1 MLAHRT
7 SGSARPTVNRHQRF
21 GAYGICRNGSG
32 EFLLVRASRS
42 SKVPGRWFLPG
53 GGIEHGEDPLDGLR
67 REMAEETGLMVVEA
81 TLRGLLSDTWQQ
93 AGGAALH
100 TIRAVY
106 TVERWE
112 GEPRPEA
119 VGSSDALAW
128 VGRGDVDSMPVMP
141 YVRTAL
147 DRFG

>member
-1 MLAHRT
+1 MLAPPA
-7 SGSARPTVNRHQRF
+7 GEPALPTMSRNQRF
-21 GAYGICRNGSG
+21 GAYAICRNGSG

-42 SKVPGRWFLPG
+42 SNVPGRWFLPG

-67 REMAEETGLMVVEA
+67 REVAEETGLTVVEA
-81 TLRGLLSDTWQQ
+81 NLRGLLSDTWQ
-93 AGGAALH
+93 APGGAALH
-100 TIRAVY
+100 SIRAVY
-106 TVERWE
+106 TVERWR
-112 GEPRPEA
+112 GEPRPET

-128 VGRGDVDSMPVMP
+128 VAREAVQSMPVMP